1 MIGFIALVAGMLS
14 LVIAAM
20 RVSSR
25 WSGGE
30 LLGIACTLGPIG
42 LGWLVFVFS
51 LFFSLTP
58 ATVLAAALTFF
69 APAVWLW
76 RRLSLPWPRLVPRG
90 GALAPALV
98 VMLLT
103 LVCSAVL
110 RESWVEKPD
119 GTITTG
125 TANNLGDVVFHVG
138 LAHSFVHGQN
148 FPPDSIHFAG
158 RRLAYSFIPDVTTA
172 ALIAGG
178 WETGTALWVPAG
190 LALLGLLALLSS
202 LTWRATNSSIAAA
215 LSPPLLLLAGGLR
228 RIGDVPLWFGG
239 EQVDWLSRPVAEAAW
254 KNPFLSLLVTQRS
267 TLMGLGVIAV
277 IAAAAW
283 LAFGADERVDEAER
297 RRLLISVGVLS
308 GLLPLVFAHGF
319 LALALILPALLLSC
333 GQRDRLGW
341 VLVGVPAALLAM
353 PQVGW
358 LLAEGGG
365 GFIRWHPGWMSAGE
379 EGLGV
384 LRFTRFWLLELG
396 PFVPLALLGLA
407 IPDAAKLRRAFWAPW
422 WIAFCVGS
430 LFAVAPWIWDNTKL
444 LVVWFTFAVVV
455 VAAVLARTARHAW
468 WGAVVATLT
477 VGLLCLSG
485 AGDLGYV
492 LLEERDFEE
501 YAPHA
506 LIAARELRATTPP
519 DAVFVEH
526 PHWAQLAFLVGRR
539 SFMGYPG
546 HLWSHGIAYEERE
559 RGLAAFYRSVAIGS
573 ARGREGAL
581 RFLLDSGIDYVVVGS
596 REQSAYG
603 VSAEHFA
610 GWLVTA
616 YRAPGLAVFRSA
628 SVAGAAAETE
638 EGPQ

>member
-1 MIGFIALVAGMLS
+1 MIGFIALVAGMLC
-14 LVIAAM
+14 LAIGAM
-20 RVSSR
+20 RVSRR
-25 WSGGE
+25 WSSGE
-30 LLGIACTLGPIG
+30 LLGIACSLGPVG
-42 LGWLVFVFS
+42 VGWLVFVSS
-51 LFFSLTP
+51 LVVSLTP
-58 ATVLAAALTFF
+58 ATVLAGALAFLVS
-69 APAVWLW
+69 AVWMW
-76 RRLSLPWPRLVPRG
+76 RHLSPPWPRLMPRG
-90 GALAPALV
+90 RALAPALAV
-98 VMLLT
+98 
-103 LVCSAVL
+103 LVLSVTCSAVL

-178 WETGTALWVPAG
+178 WETGTALWVPAS
-190 LALLGLLALLSS
+190 LALSGLLILVSS
-202 LTWRATNSSIAAA
+202 LTWRATNSGTAAA
-215 LSPPLLLLAGGLR
+215 LSPLLLLLAGGLR

-239 EQVDWLSRPVAEAAW
+239 EEVEWLSRPVAGAAW

-277 IAAAAW
+277 IAVAAW
-283 LAFGADERVDEAER
+283 LAFGTDERVEERER
-297 RRLLISVGVLS
+297 RRLLIGVGVLS

-333 GQRDRLGW
+333 GQRDRLSW
-341 VLVGVPAALLAM
+341 VLVGVPAALLAI

-358 LLAEGGG
+358 LLAEAGG
-365 GFIRWHPGWMSAGE
+365 GFIRWQPGWMSAGE

-384 LRFTRFWLLELG
+384 LRFARFWLVELG

-407 IPDAAKLRRAFWAPW
+407 IPGAAKLRRAFWAPW
-422 WIAFCVGS
+422 WIAFCVAS

-444 LVVWFTFAVVV
+444 LVIWFTFAVVV

-468 WGAVVATLT
+468 WGAVVATLA

-485 AGDLGYV
+485 ARDLGYV
-492 LLEERDFEE
+492 LLEERDLEE

-559 RGLAAFYRSVAIGS
+559 RDLQAFYRSVATGS
-573 ARGREGAL
+573 EPERRSAL
-581 RFLLDSGIDYVVVGS
+581 RFLVDSGIDYVVVGS
-596 REQSAYG
+596 RERRAYG
-603 VSAEHFA
+603 VLPQHFA
-610 GWLVTA
+610 TWLETT
-616 YRAPGLAVFRSA
+616 YSAPGVSVFQAVP
-628 SVAGAAAETE
+628 AGGSAAETQ
-638 EGPQ
+638 GDPG